1 MVTVNTGHI
10 ITMVV
15 LPGLDLLLRLLDILH
30 AFIIGNQYIWIFFR
44 CGYWGRNRINDVV
57 EAMNIML
64 KLRNGVLVLLNLTP
78 VLRLPLTEAILQPPS
93 RTIVLVLTSS
103 LASTRQ

>member
-15 LPGLDLLLRLLDILH
+15 LLGLDLLLDILH
-30 AFIIGNQYIWIFFR
+30 AIIIGNQYIWILL
-44 CGYWGRNRINDVV
+44 CYGYWGRNRINDVV

-78 VLRLPLTEAILQPPS
+78 ILCLPLT
-93 RTIVLVLTSS
+93 IVNL
-103 LASTRQ
+103 

>member
-1 MVTVNTGHI
+1 MVTVNIGHI

-15 LPGLDLLLRLLDILH
+15 LLGLDLLLRLLLDILY
-30 AFIIGNQYIWIFFR
+30 AIIIGNQYIWIFFL

-78 VLRLPLTEAILQPPS
+78 VLRLPPTVVILQPPS
-93 RTIVLVLTSS
+93 
-103 LASTRQ
+103 